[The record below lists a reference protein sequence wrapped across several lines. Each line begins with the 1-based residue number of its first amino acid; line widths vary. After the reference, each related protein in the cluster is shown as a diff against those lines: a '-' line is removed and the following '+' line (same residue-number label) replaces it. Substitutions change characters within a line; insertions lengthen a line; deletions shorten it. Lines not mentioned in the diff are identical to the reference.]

1 MRCHIYIYAGEFVL
15 APLFGLTKSQERYH
29 IKKKSFLQQPEAN
42 QELET
47 DPPDS

>member
-1 MRCHIYIYAGEFVL
+1 MPESYFRYHFSAL
-15 APLFGLTKSQERYH
+15 PSQERYH
-29 IKKKSFLQQPEAN
+29 IKKKTFLQQPEAN